1 MKVVKLAAGLLV
13 LLLTLLILITP
24 LGPVPGFFIG
34 GTPTESPET
43 WPDTSAVHE
52 ITLAVQG
59 TVPRVVIIWV
69 SEYQDELYI
78 VGSADSGWVNMIGE
92 AAPVEMRLGDNT
104 YSLIATSLEDGWQPM
119 MTAYVEKYEPDYPD
133 IVAGFPAV
141 EDAQA
146 AIKVFKLVR

>member
-13 LLLTLLILITP
+13 LLLALLVLITP

-104 YSLIATSLEDGWQPM
+104 YSL
-119 MTAYVEKYEPDYPD
+119 
-133 IVAGFPAV
+133 
-141 EDAQA
+141 
-146 AIKVFKLVR
+146 